1 MFLQL
6 LKMCRDVFLN
16 TVHNKSFGQLPGF
29 KVHRIHTRPY
39 CNHYTIGLT
48 CSTDQQTTLHMALK
62 VIPLQKKFFI
72 LVRVELKPPSYL
84 ILKILDDKGETFCIY
99 FMQKSNKF
107 LGSPD
112 EIHPQYIDMDSNP
125 KPIFTAAYDFTSLC
139 LWDLTVSLE
148 GHK

>member
-1 MFLQL
+1 MIRQHIISILSINAS
-6 LKMCRDVFLN
+6 KGK
-16 TVHNKSFGQLPGF
+16 T
-29 KVHRIHTRPY
+29 
-39 CNHYTIGLT
+39 
-48 CSTDQQTTLHMALK
+48 
-62 VIPLQKKFFI
+62 FFI
-72 LVRVELKPPSYL
+72 LVRVELKPPSNL